1 MPAMR
6 YMASTSSKHDFPS
19 PVRGAR
25 SWVALLLAAALL
37 AVGAALPSAA
47 AQGTSDDADLAG
59 LTLVRPSTLH
69 SLLSE
74 DATDRLLRLRTVQPP
89 LAVSLNESFS
99 SGTTAYTANVRDH
112 VRQVLVTPLLG
123 DSNATVTVN
132 GGDPATPV
140 SLSAGE
146 NVINVVVTAQDAVT
160 TKTYTVTVTQTP
172 YPLLRGD
179 LTGLTVTDDNDNPV
193 PMVPSASHVPHFALH
208 RVPDF
213 YSWISTYSIWVP
225 SDVTSV
231 KVTPTWDAG
240 SNYWIEVR
248 AATDFEHPTRH
259 NRLTAPNT
267 RVDAS
272 GQTST
277 AIPLAENLAKR
288 TEIWLGV
295 HVDGGVHL
303 YFLNVLRGTRLEEHC
318 HLRPDSSLCPQEEEV
333 PAFYASESDDSET
346 PPGPVQDLELTVKD
360 NRIIATWN
368 APASG
373 GAPSGYQVKIEDSEG
388 EKAKK
393 TKRTGANK
401 FKAVYR
407 NLERDET
414 YQVSVRARNEWGNSA
429 WTTSQ
434 TTVE

>member
-1 MPAMR
+1 MR
-6 YMASTSSKHDFPS
+6 YMASTSSKHGLPS
-19 PVRGAR
+19 PVKGAR
-25 SWVALLLAAALL
+25 SWLALLLAAALL
-37 AVGAALPSAA
+37 AVGAAIPSAA

-69 SLLSE
+69 TLLSD
-74 DATDRLLRLRTVQPP
+74 DATDRLMRQKAVQPP

-99 SGTTAYTANVRDH
+99 SETTAYTVNVRDH
-112 VRQVLVTPLLG
+112 VRQVLVTPALS

-132 GGDPATPV
+132 GGDPTTPV
-140 SLSAGE
+140 SLSVGE
-146 NVINVVVTAQDAVT
+146 NVIDVVVTAEDGVT
-160 TKTYTVTVTQTP
+160 TKTYTVTVTRAE
-172 YPLLRGD
+172 YRLLYGD
-179 LTGLTVTDDNDNPV
+179 LTGLTVTDDKGNQV
-193 PMVPSASHVPHFALH
+193 AMVPSASHVPHFALH

-225 SDVTSV
+225 SDVKTV
-231 KVTPTWDAG
+231 TVTPTWDAG

-267 RVDAS
+267 RVDTS
-272 GQTST
+272 GDTST
-277 AIPLAENLAKR
+277 AIPLAESLTKR

-295 HVDGGVHL
+295 HGDRGPHL
-303 YFLNVLRGTRLEEHC
+303 YFLNVVRGTRLEVYC
-318 HLRPDSSLCPQEEEV
+318 SQYTDALRCPQEEEA
-333 PAFYASESDDSET
+333 PSFYASESDDSET

-373 GAPSGYQVKIEDSEG
+373 GAPSGYQVKLQDSDG
-388 EKAKK
+388 QKVKK
-393 TKRTGANK
+393 TKRSGPNR

-407 NLERDET
+407 NLERGET
-414 YQVSVRARNEWGNSA
+414 YQVSVRARSEWGNSD

-434 TTVE
+434 ITVE

>member
-1 MPAMR
+1 MR
-6 YMASTSSKHDFPS
+6 YMASTSSKHDLPS
-19 PVRGAR
+19 PVKGAR
-25 SWVALLLAAALL
+25 SWLALLLAAALL
-37 AVGAALPSAA
+37 AVVVALPSAA

-69 SLLSE
+69 SLLSD
-74 DATDRLLRLRTVQPP
+74 DATDRLMRQKAVQPP
-89 LAVSLNESFS
+89 LAVSLNEAFS
-99 SGTTAYTANVRDH
+99 SETTAYTVSVRDH
-112 VRQVLVTPLLG
+112 VRQVLVTPALS

-132 GGDPATPV
+132 GGDPTTPV

-146 NVINVVVTAQDAVT
+146 NVIDVVVTAQDAVT

-179 LTGLTVTDDNDNPV
+179 LTGLTVTDGNDNPV

-272 GQTST
+272 GQTSP
-277 AIPLAENLAKR
+277 AIPLASLAQR

-303 YFLNVLRGTRLEEHC
+303 YFLNVLRGTRLEHHC
-318 HLRPDSSLCPQEEEV
+318 YLRPDSSLCPQEDKT
-333 PAFYASESDDSET
+333 PGFYASESDDSET
-346 PPGPVQDLELTVKD
+346 PPGPVQDLELKVKG
-360 NRIIATWN
+360 NRIIVTWN
-368 APASG
+368 APDSG
-373 GAPSGYQVKIEDSEG
+373 GEPSGYRVKLEDSDG
-388 EKAKK
+388 GNAKI
-393 TKRTGANK
+393 RRPGANK
-401 FKAVYR
+401 LRIVYR
-407 NLERDET
+407 NLERGET
-414 YQVSVRARNEWGNSA
+414 YQVSVRARNEWGESA
-429 WTTSQ
+429 WTTSPI
-434 TTVE
+434 TVE